1 MPYNMFEKEE
11 FMKTTSEALEFGRIQ
26 AAIKQYTHSEV
37 AKNYIEH
44 LAMFSHREEL
54 QDALATLKEMIETM
68 VRFSSWPLNSSF
80 DLFPI
85 ITNGKK
91 GGILTPLD
99 IDHVATD
106 IGQCNDIKRFFGKLD
121 RDYPFLKEIVAD
133 FFDLTPLQKEIH
145 RVIAP
150 NLTIYDEASAA
161 LKSIRQR
168 MRRQEQKINEKVN
181 RLAGLYS
188 SFLSDNLLT
197 IRDGHYVLPVKT
209 SEKNKV
215 NGIIHDISDSGQ
227 TTFIEPNEIVV
238 LNNEMVALKNNELE
252 EIRRILRAL
261 TMLIISEEDHLL
273 ANNKLIGLI
282 DFYSAKAK
290 YALEIN
296 ATIADVNTQSTIKI
310 KSARHPLLDQN
321 KVVAN
326 DFSFTMEERI
336 VIISGPNAGGKTV
349 ALKTVGLLILM
360 HHAGLAIP
368 ADEGANI
375 CFIKNIYVDIGDS
388 QSISDNLS
396 TFSGHIANLVSITS
410 EAKSNDLIL
419 IDELGTGT
427 DPDEGAALA
436 EAVVKFLLEKNV
448 FAMISSHYSGL
459 KIMAINTEGLINAS
473 MIFDEHK
480 LEPTYRMSLGVP
492 GSSYGVMVAKR
503 LGLNTRII
511 DTAKFIL
518 NNQGTSDIALTIQN
532 LEQSSRDVLQK
543 QTILDKKLKDIG
555 LIEQQIESEKEELNR
570 RKKNFLED
578 VNDEKAMLIDEALK
592 KANAILATLEGAKKP
607 HEVIAAKKELTD
619 LLDAEPDFKSKDIIH
634 ENDFVL
640 VTGLGILGRVTRI
653 QGNHA
658 RIRAINGL
666 SISADVDKLVHAEV
680 PKKKKNNPVTN
691 HDSVIVQG
699 KVGLECNV
707 IGFHV
712 DEALAEV
719 SRFLDGCRVKH
730 YKEVRIIH
738 GDGSGALRRAVHEY
752 LKNQSWIKDFRLG
765 GPGEGGL
772 GATMVTLK

>member
-1 MPYNMFEKEE
+1 
-11 FMKTTSEALEFGRIQ
+11 MKTTSEALEFGRIQ

-37 AKNYIEH
+37 AKDYIEH

-106 IGQCNDIKRFFGKLD
+106 IGQSNDIKRFFGKLD

-296 ATIADVNTQSTIKI
+296 ATIADV
-310 KSARHPLLDQN
+310 
-321 KVVAN
+321 
-326 DFSFTMEERI
+326 
-336 VIISGPNAGGKTV
+336 
-349 ALKTVGLLILM
+349 
-360 HHAGLAIP
+360 
-368 ADEGANI
+368 
-375 CFIKNIYVDIGDS
+375 
-388 QSISDNLS
+388 
-396 TFSGHIANLVSITS
+396 
-410 EAKSNDLIL
+410 
-419 IDELGTGT
+419 
-427 DPDEGAALA
+427 
-436 EAVVKFLLEKNV
+436 
-448 FAMISSHYSGL
+448 
-459 KIMAINTEGLINAS
+459 
-473 MIFDEHK
+473 
-480 LEPTYRMSLGVP
+480 
-492 GSSYGVMVAKR
+492 
-503 LGLNTRII
+503 
-511 DTAKFIL
+511 
-518 NNQGTSDIALTIQN
+518 
-532 LEQSSRDVLQK
+532 
-543 QTILDKKLKDIG
+543 
-555 LIEQQIESEKEELNR
+555 
-570 RKKNFLED
+570 
-578 VNDEKAMLIDEALK
+578 
-592 KANAILATLEGAKKP
+592 
-607 HEVIAAKKELTD
+607 
-619 LLDAEPDFKSKDIIH
+619 
-634 ENDFVL
+634 
-640 VTGLGILGRVTRI
+640 
-653 QGNHA
+653 
-658 RIRAINGL
+658 
-666 SISADVDKLVHAEV
+666 
-680 PKKKKNNPVTN
+680 
-691 HDSVIVQG
+691 
-699 KVGLECNV
+699 
-707 IGFHV
+707 
-712 DEALAEV
+712 
-719 SRFLDGCRVKH
+719 
-730 YKEVRIIH
+730 
-738 GDGSGALRRAVHEY
+738 
-752 LKNQSWIKDFRLG
+752 
-765 GPGEGGL
+765 
-772 GATMVTLK
+772 